1 MYQVSREA
9 KKIMT
14 NKTAQSYAFLVF
26 VSPVTGMEGALNCW
40 IKYNSVF
47 ILTNQSWIFTPQYD
61 IRVE

>member
-26 VSPVTGMEGALNCW
+26 VSPVTGMEGALNC
-40 IKYNSVF
+40 
-47 ILTNQSWIFTPQYD
+47 
-61 IRVE
+61 